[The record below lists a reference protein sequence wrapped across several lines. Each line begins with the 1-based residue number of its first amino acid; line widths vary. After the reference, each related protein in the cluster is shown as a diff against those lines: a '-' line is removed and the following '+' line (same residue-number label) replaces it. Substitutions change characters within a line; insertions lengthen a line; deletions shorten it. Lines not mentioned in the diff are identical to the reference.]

1 MRKIVKNEAASYCCE
16 AAETVDIEKIIEKKA
31 PIKKIKKVEAASYC
45 CEAAE
50 TVDIEKLI
58 LK

>member
-1 MRKIVKNEAASYCCE
+1 MRKISKISKIEVAK
-16 AAETVDIEKIIEKKA
+16 TVDIEKKT

-58 LK
+58 RE